1 MTLHHLLIDLTAK
14 TRNLTVP
21 ADLEAWL
28 LDEYGW
34 EAIDDLM
41 EPSDLMDAIEM
52 HCRQYH
58 DGELDVTPRSE
69 ADLWKDRA
77 ETAKFLLQGLE
88 AEKHHLIEESERL
101 MRLLDDNGTR
111 D

>member
-41 EPSDLMDAIEM
+41 EPSDSHGCHRDA
-52 HCRQYH
+52 
-58 DGELDVTPRSE
+58 
-69 ADLWKDRA
+69 
-77 ETAKFLLQGLE
+77 LQ
-88 AEKHHLIEESERL
+88 AVP
-101 MRLLDDNGTR
+101 
-111 D
+111 